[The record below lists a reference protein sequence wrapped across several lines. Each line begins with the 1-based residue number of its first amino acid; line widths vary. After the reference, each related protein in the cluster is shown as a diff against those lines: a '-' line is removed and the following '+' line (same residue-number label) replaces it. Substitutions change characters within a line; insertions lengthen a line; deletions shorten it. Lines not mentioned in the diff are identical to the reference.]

1 MDRLDGMRVFVAV
14 AESGGFAPAARSLRV
29 SPPAV
34 TRAVAALEERIG
46 ARLLHRTTR
55 TVRLTEAGVRFLADA
70 KRILAELDEAEA
82 TAAGA
87 HADPRGLVT
96 VTAPLLFG
104 KMHVAP
110 VVLDFLARYPEV
122 SARTLFADRVVDLLD
137 EGVDVA
143 VRIAVLPDS
152 TLSAVRVGHVRR
164 VVCASPGFLA
174 RHGTPETPRD
184 LEGLDCIG
192 FQSGATPAPWV
203 FPARAGGGG
212 GETVRPPMRLL
223 VNNADVAVEAAIA
236 GRGIT
241 RVLSYQAAE
250 AVRDGRL
257 VVLLP
262 AFEPPPIP
270 VQIVHLEGRR
280 AAARVR
286 AFVDFA
292 AERLRAVLGAG

>member
-1 MDRLDGMRVFVAV
+1 MRVFVAV
-14 AESGGFAPAARSLRV
+14 AEAGGFASAARSLRA

-34 TRAVAALEERIG
+34 TRAVAALEDRIG

-55 TVRLTEAGVRFLADA
+55 TVRLTEAGARFLADA
-70 KRILAELDEAEA
+70 RRILAELDEAEA

-87 HADPRGLVT
+87 HAEPRGQLA

-110 VVLDFLARYPEV
+110 VVLDFLARHPAV
-122 SARTLFADRVVDLLD
+122 SARTLFVDRVVDLMD
-137 EGVDVA
+137 EGIDVA

-152 TLSAVRVGHVRR
+152 TLSAIRVGHVRR
-164 VVCASPGFLA
+164 VVCAAPGYLA
-174 RHGTPETPRD
+174 RNGVPAVPRD
-184 LEGLDCIG
+184 LERFDCIG
-192 FQSGATPAPWV
+192 FQSGAAPAPWV
-203 FPARAGGGG
+203 FPAASGDGS
-212 GETVRPPMRLL
+212 ETVRPPMRLL

-257 VVLLP
+257 AVLL
-262 AFEPPPIP
+262 ADREPPPVP
-270 VQIVHLEGRR
+270 VQLVHLEGRR

-292 AERLRAVLGAG
+292 TERLRAALGAIP